1 MQNNDEKRYLTV
13 ALGIV
18 SVFIGILLMGIL
30 PQKMMPKA
38 ERNQFAVEIYL
49 PTGTS
54 LKKTAEIADT
64 LEHLL
69 RKDDRVLSIA
79 SFKGSASPRFQT
91 AYAPQFG
98 GKKKQKRESINAFPF
113 C

>member
-1 MQNNDEKRYLTV
+1 
-13 ALGIV
+13 
-18 SVFIGILLMGIL
+18 MGIL

-113 C
+113 CSSDILQRFWQHSQL